1 MTLLS
6 ELGAELPVV
15 AAPMAGGPST
25 PELVIAA
32 AEAGGLGFL
41 AGGYRT
47 PEQLAAQ
54 ISAVSAQ
61 GARCGVNL
69 FVPTP
74 VPVPPGDYA
83 AYRERLLP
91 WAQRHAV
98 ELPETPQEDDD
109 FWEEKLAVLEE
120 NPVPVVSLTFGLPRE
135 AEIRR
140 LRATGAAVLQTVTSV
155 EEAEQADLAGVD
167 GLIVQSSAAGG
178 HSGTWTP
185 WSLPAPVELDE
196 LLLHVRAATDLPLW
210 GAGGISGP
218 EQVQEVLTA
227 GAEGAVVGTAL
238 LRSPESGTSP
248 VHQAALADPER
259 SSTVVTTAF
268 SGRPARAL
276 ENGFAAALTGTA
288 PLGFPALHHLTA
300 PLRKAAAAAGDAEA
314 VNLWAGTGWRQ
325 ARQDPAGAILRR
337 LAG

>member
-140 LRATGAAVLQTVTSV
+140 LRATGAAVLQTVTSWRRRSRRTSR
-155 EEAEQADLAGVD
+155 G
-167 GLIVQSSAAGG
+167 
-178 HSGTWTP
+178 WT
-185 WSLPAPVELDE
+185 
-196 LLLHVRAATDLPLW
+196 
-210 GAGGISGP
+210 G
-218 EQVQEVLTA
+218 
-227 GAEGAVVGTAL
+227 
-238 LRSPESGTSP
+238 
-248 VHQAALADPER
+248 
-259 SSTVVTTAF
+259 
-268 SGRPARAL
+268 
-276 ENGFAAALTGTA
+276 
-288 PLGFPALHHLTA
+288 
-300 PLRKAAAAAGDAEA
+300 
-314 VNLWAGTGWRQ
+314 
-325 ARQDPAGAILRR
+325 
-337 LAG
+337 